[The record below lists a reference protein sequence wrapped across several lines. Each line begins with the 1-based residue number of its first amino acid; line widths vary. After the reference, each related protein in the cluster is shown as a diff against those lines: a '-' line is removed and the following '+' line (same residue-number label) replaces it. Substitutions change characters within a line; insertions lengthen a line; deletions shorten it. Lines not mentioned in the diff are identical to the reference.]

1 VGNALCVLPHR
12 DQPGETQ
19 PPSLVCGWHE
29 RAVGR
34 KLGELE
40 NDWLDLD
47 LIEEPGTAPR
57 RDEAGKG
64 RRLKKPYPPAPA
76 NLDVLVLRD
85 PRTKIQ
91 RIPTLQRDGK
101 PSDMSEP
108 VINPVASMR
117 DLAEMVRDG
126 RPLTQTITRDRVIAG
141 RTVPVS
147 RTIPAALP
155 AGIIGC
161 IDLLRRHT
169 NWICEQDFVDVFW
182 DELNAVHRAV
192 RAALNDQANRFIG
205 RCYLEA
211 DGDPTQKCAG
221 NLLRPNGSLSVK
233 CHRCGAAWVTAAQL
247 ARLQL
252 ALGRTGT

>member
-1 VGNALCVLPHR
+1 
-12 DQPGETQ
+12 
-19 PPSLVCGWHE
+19 
-29 RAVGR
+29 
-34 KLGELE
+34 
-40 NDWLDLD
+40 
-47 LIEEPGTAPR
+47 
-57 RDEAGKG
+57 
-64 RRLKKPYPPAPA
+64 
-76 NLDVLVLRD
+76 
-85 PRTKIQ
+85 
-91 RIPTLQRDGK
+91 
-101 PSDMSEP
+101 
-108 VINPVASMR
+108 MR

-169 NWICEQDFVDVFW
+169 NWICEQYFVDVFW

-211 DGDPTQKCAG
+211 DGDPTRKCAG